1 MRSTAWPFE
10 MPPLLTTVVSNAADD
25 SDRVVEHR
33 GRAAQRQPQPQLW
46 MAARR
51 TATRCPSEHPGRSRA
66 YRMRLDFAV
75 VGQAGRRAC
84 TEDLCTAYEQVSGK
98 TEIARTFSKALG
110 QGAREAF
117 ELTACSHGA
126 TGLSQPTSS

>member
-1 MRSTAWPFE
+1 MPQLTPTEWSST
-10 MPPLLTTVVSNAADD
+10 V
-25 SDRVVEHR
+25 
-33 GRAAQRQPQPQLW
+33 GAQRKRQPQLW
-46 MAARR
+46 MTVR
-51 TATRCPSEHPGRSRA
+51 SEHPDRSRA

-75 VGQAGRRAC
+75 VGQAGRRVC
-84 TEDLCTAYEQVSGK
+84 MEDLCAAYGQVSGK

>member
-1 MRSTAWPFE
+1 MTPTEWSST
-10 MPPLLTTVVSNAADD
+10 V
-25 SDRVVEHR
+25 
-33 GRAAQRQPQPQLW
+33 GAQHKRQPQLW
-46 MAARR
+46 MTVRR
-51 TATRCPSEHPGRSRA
+51 TATRYPSEHPDRSRA

-126 TGLSQPTSS
+126 TGLSQPTAAYCFV

>member
-1 MRSTAWPFE
+1 
-10 MPPLLTTVVSNAADD
+10 
-25 SDRVVEHR
+25 
-33 GRAAQRQPQPQLW
+33 
-46 MAARR
+46 
-51 TATRCPSEHPGRSRA
+51 
-66 YRMRLDFAV
+66 MRLDFAV

-126 TGLSQPTSS
+126 TGLSQPTAVYRFV

>member
-1 MRSTAWPFE
+1 
-10 MPPLLTTVVSNAADD
+10 
-25 SDRVVEHR
+25 
-33 GRAAQRQPQPQLW
+33 
-46 MAARR
+46 
-51 TATRCPSEHPGRSRA
+51 
-66 YRMRLDFAV
+66 MRLDFAV

-117 ELTACSHGA
+117 ESDLWSAAAATALSHLFDSEDKGFA
-126 TGLSQPTSS
+126 RVQVS

>member
-1 MRSTAWPFE
+1 M
-10 MPPLLTTVVSNAADD
+10 SNAAAD

-33 GRAAQRQPQPQLW
+33 GRAAQRQPQSQLW

-51 TATRCPSEHPGRSRA
+51 TATRCPSEHTGRSRA
-66 YRMRLDFAV
+66 YRMHLDFAV
-75 VGQAGRRAC
+75 VGQAGRRVC
-84 TEDLCTAYEQVSGK
+84 MEDLCAAYGQVSGK
-98 TEIARTFSKALG
+98 TEIACTFSKALG

>member
-10 MPPLLTTVVSNAADD
+10 MPPLRTTVVSTAAAD

-33 GRAAQRQPQPQLW
+33 GRAAQ
-46 MAARR
+46 AAAAAVDDGSR
-51 TATRCPSEHPGRSRA
+51 TATRCPSEHPDRSRA